1 MCGYKKNAGLESDKC
16 WYRSIIF
23 GDDEATDDARE
34 YTFSLNF
41 LSKEDFILLSKGCYL
56 GCKAK
61 IIYMEDLGKYNIR
74 GVEIKTPILRTWA
87 LYSDKSSSR
96 VKDYDAMIIKAQ
108 YLIQELEKKHPK
120 PDWYSNVI
128 IQ

>member
-1 MCGYKKNAGLESDKC
+1 MK
-16 WYRSIIF
+16 
-23 GDDEATDDARE
+23 
-34 YTFSLNF
+34 
-41 LSKEDFILLSKGCYL
+41 
-56 GCKAK
+56 
-61 IIYMEDLGKYNIR
+61 DLGKHNIR

-87 LYSDKSSSR
+87 LYSDISSSR

>member
-1 MCGYKKNAGLESDKC
+1 M
-16 WYRSIIF
+16 
-23 GDDEATDDARE
+23 
-34 YTFSLNF
+34 
-41 LSKEDFILLSKGCYL
+41 LSKGCYL

-61 IIYMEDLGKYNIR
+61 ITYMEDLGKYNIR
-74 GVEIKTPILRTWA
+74 GVEITRPILRTWA

-96 VKDYDAMIIKAQ
+96 VKDYVSMIIKAQ